1 MSKII
6 LNGQETELA
15 EDLALLS
22 FLQSRQVKPENLIVE
37 WNGKILTGKDPLE
50 TFKLQDGDTLNL
62 FSMVGG
68 G

>member
-6 LNGQETELA
+6 LNGRETELA
-15 EDLALLS
+15 EDLDLLS